1 MPINYDEFT
10 DEELVDMYHEGESD
24 VANYLIKKYQNLIQA
39 NANNMFIIG
48 GDFDDVLQEGRIGL
62 FRAIEKFDPGRDAVF
77 TTFANLCISRSIYS
91 AIDKANR
98 QYNKFLNQYI
108 SIYIDESKAEN
119 DESSGE
125 DNIAHQISDELKEK
139 HNPERI
145 VIDDEKLS
153 DLERYI
159 NKELSEFEKQIVEL
173 KVAGYDYKEIAAI
186 LGKTEKSI
194 DNGQQRLKNKIKKYL
209 EG

>member
-1 MPINYDEFT
+1 MSINYDEFS
-10 DEELVDMYHEGESD
+10 DEELVDMYHDGESE

-77 TTFANLCISRSIYS
+77 TTFANLCISRAIYS

-125 DNIAHQISDELKEK
+125 DNIALQISDELKEK

-145 VIDDEKLS
+145 VINDEKVS

-159 NKELSEFEKQIVEL
+159 NKELSEFEKQIVDL